1 MVNCKKEEIM
11 KKILNI
17 SLILFVFCL
26 TSLVGG
32 FFATPFYSSAVDTTP
47 QEVYISSA
55 ENLRDYVNTGSFKDS
70 ENKTIT
76 AKEDD
81 LIFLTAD
88 IDMSTLN
95 TTAKPTDGV
104 LTKTIGTEGKPFSG
118 VFDGRGYTISN
129 LQIDVS
135 VDTTEDGVTIQNN
148 QYAALFGVTNG
159 ATIKN
164 IAIAGTE
171 KLTTGGTISA
181 YAGSLIGK
189 AQNTKVVYAQMT
201 AKTILSDSCF
211 DSNLYFG
218 LVAGYAIDCEFS
230 NIICRSATAFGDWN
244 FSRNDGKISNIGAVV
259 GNLSN
264 SSLLFVVSSVKFI
277 VTVGKDFVGTL
288 AVGGIAGNINQGGSK
303 IVNAACD
310 NSFSYENNSLSSDS
324 ARVYVGEIAGTI
336 SNPTPI
342 SKNLSYIHFKQ
353 NTGID
358 RFGKMGDYAY
368 VDESNFDY
376 ITVSTYELNRL
387 ESSISVPS
395 YFDNQLWHPL
405 YDWDFDSVWYVGSSN
420 IYLQAFYGNF
430 SIKIS
435 NNLDTSVLKMAS
447 ILKDSYRY
455 GDVVEMKFEFVKA
468 NDDETSTV
476 DMSKYYSLSSV
487 LLNGTEKLKISTLE
501 SSYTLSDTSL
511 MEIKKDENN
520 ANFTLTIKGANRAT
534 AGEYSIAISS
544 KKGFKAHITTKL
556 FKDEKNEAT
565 GLIEEVEQSDI
576 PGFVFYS
583 EGSNKDT
590 KTFDIQNMI
599 YGQTYIIETKGAQN
613 KPNIFVGWFLK
624 NPDGKDIQLDKNA
637 ASVNK
642 ILNFVFG
649 VDKNINSS
657 CEIYAKYKDN
667 ACVVTF
673 KIDNGVMK
681 LVLNSDEANPV
692 TKTNETVSIL
702 KGESLKLEIF
712 IKKGYSFDVNEFIKF
727 FDIYKGGDNFC
738 TLAEEPY
745 ENDEYQHYQF
755 VLNIRILKDDFENS
769 FPINVNTTVKENN
782 NNSWIWIVVG
792 SVGGALVVGLTIF
805 LIVYFTRR
813 KGFGGGKSGGGSF
826 KKKNYKNMYY

>member
-1 MVNCKKEEIM
+1 M

-32 FFATPFYSSAVDTTP
+32 LFATPFYSFAVDETP
-47 QEVYISSA
+47 QEVYIASA
-55 ENLRDYVNTGSFKDS
+55 ENLRDYVNTGSFKDA

-95 TTAKPTDGV
+95 TTADPTGSV
-104 LTKTIGTEGKPFSG
+104 LTKTIGTEEKPFSG
-118 VFDGRGYTISN
+118 VFDGRGYSISN

-135 VDTTEDGVTIQNN
+135 VDTTDEDVTTQNN

-164 IAIAGTE
+164 IALAGTQ
-171 KLTTGGTISA
+171 KLTTGGNIST
-181 YAGSLIGK
+181 YASALIGK
-189 AQNTKVVYAQMT
+189 AQNTKVIYVQIT
-201 AKTILSDSCF
+201 AKTVLADSCF
-211 DSNLYFG
+211 DSNLFFG
-218 LVAGYAIDCEFS
+218 LVAGYAIDSDFS
-230 NIICRSATAFGDWN
+230 NVICRNASTFGDWN
-244 FSRNDGKISNIGAVV
+244 FSKNDGKISNIGGVV
-259 GNLSN
+259 GKLSN
-264 SSLLFVVSSVKFI
+264 SSLSFVVASVKFS
-277 VTVGKDFVGTL
+277 VTVGEDFVGTL
-288 AVGGIAGNINQGGSK
+288 AVGGIAGDVNQGGSK
-303 IVNAACD
+303 IINIASD
-310 NSFSYENNSLSSDS
+310 NSYAFVNNATS
-324 ARVYVGEIAGTI
+324 ADAKVYVGEVAGTI

-342 SKNLSYIHFKQ
+342 SKNLSYIHFKL
-353 NTGID
+353 NTGIE
-358 RFGKMGDYAY
+358 RFGKMSDYVYA
-368 VDESNFDY
+368 DESNFDY
-376 ITVSTYELNRL
+376 ITVSAYELNRL
-387 ESSISVPS
+387 ESGNSVPS
-395 YFDNQLWHPL
+395 YFENQLWHNL
-405 YDWDFDSVWYVGSSN
+405 LTKWDFNSTWYVGSSN

-430 SIKIS
+430 SINVS
-435 NNLDTSVLKMAS
+435 NNLDASVLKMTS
-447 ILKDSYRY
+447 TLNNSYRY

-468 NDDETSTV
+468 GDDETSTV
-476 DMSKYYSLSSV
+476 DMSKYYTLSSV
-487 LLNGTEKLKISTLE
+487 LLNGTEVAKIHTLE
-501 SSYTLSDTSL
+501 SAYALSDTSL

-520 ANFTLTIKGANRAT
+520 ANFTLTIKGANKAT
-534 AGEYSIAISS
+534 AGDYSIAISA
-544 KKGFKAHITTKL
+544 KNFKAHITTKL

-565 GLIEEVEQSDI
+565 GLTEEVEQSDI

-583 EGSNKDT
+583 EGSNQSTTTLEISK
-590 KTFDIQNMI
+590 MV

-624 NPDGKDIQLDKNA
+624 NPDGNDIQLDKNTT
-637 ASVNK
+637 STNR

-649 VDKNINSS
+649 VDKNINES

-681 LVLNSDEANPV
+681 LVLNSDEDNPV
-692 TKTNETVSIL
+692 TQTNETVSIL

-712 IKKGYSFDVNEFIKF
+712 IKKGYAFDVNEFIKF

-738 TLAEEPY
+738 TLAEDPY

-792 SVGGALVVGLTIF
+792 SVGGVLVLGLAIF
-805 LIVYFTRR
+805 LIVYFSRR
-813 KGFGGGKSGGGSF
+813 NKFGGGKSGGGSF